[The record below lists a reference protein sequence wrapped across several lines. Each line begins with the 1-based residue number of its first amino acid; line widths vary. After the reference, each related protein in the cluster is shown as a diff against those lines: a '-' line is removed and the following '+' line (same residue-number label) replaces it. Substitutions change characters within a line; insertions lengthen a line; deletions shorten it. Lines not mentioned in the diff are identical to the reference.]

1 MLYPQLEQR
10 LQASKQAVNR
20 ATSESIVEQC
30 KQYLALLA
38 EYRSQLFELQGTP
51 GVSQQ
56 SASPSLTEEVAD
68 RVRLQRVADRRR
80 SSMCVDVANLVGIDL
95 CVANRVAHYAET
107 ALVFRRWLRHVVR
120 VSFTTVSGYEAVEIF
135 NRRKFEGHD
144 DWELRASGVKFPGG
158 DNSDLMTVQEAV
170 NLAGMLR
177 REDHVAQN
185 AL

>member
-30 KQYLALLA
+30 KQYLSLLA

-68 RVRLQRVADRRR
+68 RKTIREVIERTTRERNKTQL
-80 SSMCVDVANLVGIDL
+80 LL
-95 CVANRVAHYAET
+95 
-107 ALVFRRWLRHVVR
+107 L
-120 VSFTTVSGYEAVEIF
+120 SFTTVSGYEAVEIF
-135 NRRKFEGHD
+135 NRRKYEGHD